1 MEEEKVIKGYDPL
14 IMKRLLAFLRPYKLV
29 TALSLMALLIATVGE
44 LLLPVV
50 LQRALDHHVLNRR
63 RAVDSSVELPGD
75 IEPEQRTLIEDEFFI
90 TESALTALSRADRRA
105 YEEAGLIDDFQYIVV
120 SRPADVSRVRDV
132 GALIGDTHV
141 AIPLQSFSDLPLQL
155 QLELRSADLAGL
167 RRSGLLF
174 LVILIAV
181 LLFGFIQVY
190 SMAIIG
196 QRVMMDLRLQLF
208 DHTMHQSSAYLS
220 RNPVGRIVTRL
231 TNDVETVN
239 ELFTSV
245 LMELVKDIALMLGVI
260 ITLFALNRQLG
271 LVTLLTLPPVIVLTE
286 FFRHRARDAFRSVR
300 LRVSAMNTFLS
311 EHISGMSVVQLF
323 AREHAVGR
331 TFTTSNNKLLD
342 ANLGEMYVFAT
353 FRPLIEFLAATSTAV
368 VIYFGAGFLLDGA
381 ITLGVL
387 IAFLNLVRLFY
398 QPVRNISEKFNLL
411 QSAMA
416 GGERVFHLLDER
428 ERILDDPSDLP
439 PPHHDF
445 HGTIEFRN
453 VKFAYLP
460 GEPVLRNLSFT
471 VPAGKTAAVVG
482 FTGAGKTTIVNL
494 LTRLWDVESGAILI
508 DGQDIRTIPLSEL
521 RSLIQPIQ
529 QDVFLFNDTI
539 RNNLTLGAPFAD
551 ERIISAA
558 KAVQAHTFIEALPAG
573 YDTVL
578 AEQAV
583 NISTGQRQLLS
594 LARVVAHDPKIL
606 ILDEATA
613 NIDTQT
619 EQSIQQAMNT
629 VLQGRTSIVIA
640 HRLSTIRTADTILV
654 LSAGEL
660 LEQGQHE
667 ELLAKGGLYASL
679 HDLQYLD
686 A

>member
-1 MEEEKVIKGYDPL
+1 MEDEKVIKGYDPL
-14 IMKRLLAFLRPYKLV
+14 IMKRLLAFLRPYKLI
-29 TALSLMALLIATVGE
+29 TAFALTALLIATIGE

-50 LQRALDHHVLNRR
+50 LQQALDHHVLNRR
-63 RAVDSSVELPGD
+63 RAVDSSLELPGD
-75 IEPEQRTLIEDEFFI
+75 IGEQQRILIGDEFFI
-90 TESALTALSRADRRA
+90 TESALTTLSRADRRR
-105 YEEAGLIDDFQYIVV
+105 YEEQGLIRDFQYIVAP
-120 SRPADVSRVRDV
+120 RPADVSAVREA
-132 GALIGDTHV
+132 GALLGETHV
-141 AIPLQSFSDLPLQL
+141 AIPLEGFSGLPLDL
-155 QLELRSADLAGL
+155 RLALRSEDVAGL
-167 RRSGLLF
+167 RRSGILF
-174 LVILIAV
+174 LAILTAV
-181 LLFGFIQVY
+181 LVFGFLQVY
-190 SMAIIG
+190 TMAIIG
-196 QRVMMDLRLQLF
+196 QRVMMDLRLKLF

-271 LVTLLTLPPVIVLTE
+271 LVTLLTLPPVVVLTE

-323 AREHAVGR
+323 AREQAVTR
-331 TFTTSNNKLLD
+331 TFTKSNNKLLA

-368 VIYFGAGFLLDGA
+368 VIYFGAAFLLDGA

-428 ERILDDPSDLP
+428 ERISDKP
-439 PPHHDF
+439 GRSSRREF
-445 HGTIEFRN
+445 RGEIEFRN
-453 VKFAYLP
+453 VEFSYIP

-471 VPAGKTAAVVG
+471 VPAGQTAAVVG

-494 LTRLWDVESGAILI
+494 LTRLWDVESGAILV
-508 DGQDIRTIPLSEL
+508 DGQDIRSMPLAEL
-521 RSLIQPIQ
+521 RGLIQPIQ

-539 RNNLTLGAPFAD
+539 QNNLTLGAPISE
-551 ERIISAA
+551 ERIMAA
-558 KAVQAHTFIEALPAG
+558 AEAVQAHSFIEALPAG
-573 YDTVL
+573 YDTML
-578 AEQAV
+578 AESAV

-594 LARVVAHDPKIL
+594 LARVVAHDPRIL

-619 EQSIQQAMNT
+619 EQMIQQAMKT
-629 VLQGRTSIVIA
+629 VMQGRTSIVIA
-640 HRLSTIRTADTILV
+640 HRLSTIRSADTILV

-660 LEQGQHE
+660 LEQGRHE

>member
-29 TALSLMALLIATVGE
+29 TALSLIALLIATVGE

-75 IEPEQRTLIEDEFFI
+75 IEPEQRTLIGDEFFI

-120 SRPADVSRVRDV
+120 PRPADVSTVRDV
-132 GALIGDTHV
+132 DSLLGDTHV

-331 TFTTSNNKLLD
+331 TFTANNDKLLT

-353 FRPLIEFLAATSTAV
+353 FRPLIEFLAATSIAV

-428 ERILDDPSDLP
+428 ERILDEPSDP
-439 PPHHDF
+439 PLSHHEF
-445 HGTIEFRN
+445 QGTIEFRN
-453 VKFAYLP
+453 VEFAYLP
-460 GEPVLRNLSFT
+460 GEPVLQNLSFT

-494 LTRLWDVESGAILI
+494 LTRLWDVESGAIFI

-539 RNNLTLGAPFAD
+539 RNNLTLGAPFSD

-686 A
+686 T

>member
-1 MEEEKVIKGYDPL
+1 MEDEKVIKGYDPL
-14 IMKRLLAFLRPYKLV
+14 IMKRLLAFLRPYKLI
-29 TALSLMALLIATVGE
+29 TAFALVALLIATAGE

-63 RAVDSSVELPGD
+63 RAVDSSIEFPVDTDPDQQILIGD
-75 IEPEQRTLIEDEFFI
+75 QLFI
-90 TESALTALSRADRRA
+90 TESALTDLSRADRQA
-105 YEEAGLIDDFQYIVV
+105 YEDNGLIREFQYIVV
-120 SRPADVSRVRDV
+120 PRPADVRELREA
-132 GALIGDTHV
+132 GALLGESHV
-141 AIPLQSFSDLPLQL
+141 AIPLQSFSELPLDTR
-155 QLELRSADLAGL
+155 LELRSADLAGL
-167 RRSGLLF
+167 RRSALIF
-174 LVILIAV
+174 LAILAAV
-181 LLFGFIQVY
+181 LVFGFLQVY
-190 SMAIIG
+190 TMAIIG
-196 QRVMMDLRLQLF
+196 QRVMVDLRLKLF
-208 DHTMHQSSAYLS
+208 DHTMQQSSAYLS

-245 LMELVKDIALMLGVI
+245 LMELVKDVALMLGVI

-271 LVTLLTLPPVIVLTE
+271 LVTLLTLPPVVILTE

-323 AREHAVGR
+323 ARENAVTR
-331 TFTTSNNKLLD
+331 TFTKSNDKLLD

-411 QSAMA
+411 QSSMA

-428 ERILDDPSDLP
+428 ERIANDPSLSE
-439 PPHHDF
+439 PHEF
-445 HGTIEFRN
+445 RGEIEFRN
-453 VKFAYLP
+453 VEFSYIP
-460 GEPVLRNLSFT
+460 GEPVLRNLSFN
-471 VPAGKTAAVVG
+471 VPSGQTAAVVG

-508 DGQDIRTIPLSEL
+508 DGQDIRTMPLNAL
-521 RSLIQPIQ
+521 RSLVQPIQ
-529 QDVFLFNDTI
+529 QDVFLFNDSI
-539 RNNLTLGAPFAD
+539 RNNLTLGAPISE
-551 ERIISAA
+551 ERIIAA
-558 KAVQAHTFIEALPAG
+558 AEAVQAHTFIEALPSG

-578 AEQAV
+578 SESAV

-619 EQSIQQAMNT
+619 EQLIQQAMKT
-629 VLQGRTSIVIA
+629 VMQGRTSIVIA

-660 LEQGQHE
+660 LEQGRHD
-667 ELLAKGGLYASL
+667 ELIAQGGVYASL

>member
-1 MEEEKVIKGYDPL
+1 MEDEKVIKGYDPL
-14 IMKRLLAFLRPYKLV
+14 IMKRLLAFLRPYKLI
-29 TALSLMALLIATVGE
+29 TALALAALLVATVGE

-63 RAVDSSVELPGD
+63 RAVDSSIELPGD
-75 IEPEQRTLIEDEFFI
+75 LAAEQQILIGDELFI
-90 TESALTALSRADRRA
+90 TESALTTLSRADRRA
-105 YEEAGLIDDFQYIVV
+105 YEESGLIREFQYIVV
-120 SRPADVSRVRDV
+120 PRPTDVSAVREA
-132 GALIGDTHV
+132 GALLGETHV
-141 AIPLQSFSDLPLQL
+141 AIPLQSFSDLPLSMR
-155 QLELRSADLAGL
+155 LELRSEDIAGL

-174 LVILIAV
+174 LAV
-181 LLFGFIQVY
+181 LTAVLVFGFLQVY
-190 SMAIIG
+190 TMAVIG

-271 LVTLLTLPPVIVLTE
+271 FVTLLTLPPVVVLTE

-323 AREHAVGR
+323 AREQAVTK
-331 TFTTSNNKLLD
+331 TFTKSNDKLLS

-428 ERILDDPSDLP
+428 ERIKDHSSVSQQQE
-439 PPHHDF
+439 F
-445 HGTIEFRN
+445 SGEIEFRN
-453 VKFAYLP
+453 VDFSYIP

-471 VPAGKTAAVVG
+471 VPAGQTAAVVG

-494 LTRLWDVESGAILI
+494 LTRLWDVESGAILV
-508 DGQDIRTIPLSEL
+508 DGQDIRTMPLSEL
-521 RSLIQPIQ
+521 RGLIQPIQ

-539 RNNLTLGAPFAD
+539 RNNLTLGAPVSE
-551 ERIISAA
+551 ERVIAA
-558 KAVQAHTFIEALPAG
+558 AEAVQAHTFIEALPSG

-578 AEQAV
+578 AESAV

-619 EQSIQQAMNT
+619 EQLIQQAMKT
-629 VLQGRTSIVIA
+629 VMQGRTSIVIA

-660 LEQGQHE
+660 LEQGRHE
-667 ELLAKGGLYASL
+667 ELLAQGGLYASL